1 MISYISKNTPFS
13 LTIILLCLPLVLFS
27 QEKQLLSKDISG
39 KITYL
44 NAPLENVNI
53 IILDTKTGTKT
64 DAQGYYTL
72 KADVGD
78 IIKYSYVGFSTVSI
92 VVEDIT
98 SILNIEMIQKDNELD
113 EVVVKARKK
122 PSKVSELEK
131 KLDVNLRTPFGT
143 FNPKKSGF
151 SIPYIA
157 GKDLNSAALSLADA
171 LNGKRAGIRIING
184 TLMIRNRPATYI
196 MDGIRSEFMS
206 SINIADIEDVYVV
219 KHKALVIIRTKMSFD
234 VREEKRKQNIEQY
247 KNQNYYKEDAVT
259 VNKETL
265 PTSTAPAIQKTYIT
279 IKDISGTI
287 TNLNVPL
294 ENVNIIILD
303 TKAGT
308 KTDAQGYYTLKADV
322 GDIIKYSHVGFNT
335 VSIIIEDI
343 TDVLNI
349 EMLKRTNELDEV
361 VVSAK
366 SKPNKTLEKWEKK
379 NKKFSTSMGE
389 FNPEKA
395 GYSLSYVD
403 GEDIN
408 PMYTTLT
415 QALLGR
421 LAGYSTYLGY
431 PFLRSPKPKTP
442 EIPPKGHAVWDVDG
456 VVFEEEPPIDIN
468 NIKDIYVIR
477 SLAGTNRYGS
487 TGRNGVIV
495 VRTKY
500 GSFENTKAK
509 KKEITEQY
517 TNKNYYANDAL
528 AINTETLFTN
538 SYSSTLESFNN
549 TQKALEYYNQ
559 TLKNQIQ
566 DYSTHIDIAQNFIT
580 YYNNTNVAVLILD
593 DLANK
598 HNNNPEILKAIAYQF
613 QILDLKKE
621 AIKLYQSIFKLR
633 PKYAQSYRDL
643 ANAYNK
649 NELFKK
655 AWRMYMSYLYQGNDV
670 SGEGIGNILYNEM
683 EWLYFNRKNQT
694 AIKERFVPKNET
706 VLDFRNDVRFVFEWN
721 TSEAEFNLE
730 FVNQEKRVYV
740 FEHSLAAN
748 QELITDEKEKGYSS
762 KEFIIEDIGEGE
774 WLVNIAY
781 KGNKK
786 PEPTYFKVTK
796 YYNWGKPSQK
806 QEITVYK
813 FQNQRQKI
821 QLLKLN
827 KQVLVASN

>member
-303 TKAGT
+303 TKTGT

-613 QILDLKKE
+613 QILGLKKE

-730 FVNQEKRVYV
+730 FVNQEKRIYV